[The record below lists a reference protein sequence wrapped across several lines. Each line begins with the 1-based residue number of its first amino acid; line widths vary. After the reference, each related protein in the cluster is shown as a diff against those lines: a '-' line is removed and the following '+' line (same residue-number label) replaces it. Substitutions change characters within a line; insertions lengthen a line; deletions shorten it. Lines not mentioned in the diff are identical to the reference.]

1 MKKWTAMILALLLLL
16 SMLAGCGAKET
27 KSDYETVRA
36 NGTLKV
42 GITSF
47 APMDYPDENGDWT
60 GFDAELA
67 RKVAADLGLSVEFM
81 EIDWDNKILELT
93 SGSIDCV
100 WNGMTLTDEVKK
112 SMSCTEPYVLN
123 SQVVVVPKDKAAQ
136 YSDAASIAELNLAVE
151 AGSAAAGV
159 AADNGFANV
168 NEVDKQAT
176 ALMEVAAGTSDA
188 CIIDKTMAEAMTGAG
203 TSYAD
208 LTVAFVLCDEEYGIG
223 FRPGSDLTAKV
234 NELLAQY
241 RADGSL
247 QALADK
253 YGLSLA
259 K

>member
-1 MKKWTAMILALLLLL
+1 MVLALLLLL
-16 SMLAGCGAKET
+16 SMLAGCGTKEA
-27 KSDYETVRA
+27 KSDYETVKA
-36 NGTLKV
+36 NGTLKI
-42 GITSF
+42 GITNF

-81 EIDWDNKILELT
+81 EIDWDNKIMELT
-93 SGSIDCV
+93 SGNIDCV
-100 WNGMTLTDEVKK
+100 WNGMTLIYEVKK

-123 SQVVVVPKDKAAQ
+123 SQVVVMPKDKAAQ
-136 YSDAASIAELNLAVE
+136 YPDVQSIAGLNLAVE
-151 AGSAAAGV
+151 AGSAAASA
-159 AADNGFANV
+159 AADNGLTNLV
-168 NEVDKQAT
+168 EVDKQAT

-188 CIIDKTMAEAMTGAG
+188 CIIDKTMAEAMTGEF
-203 TSYAD
+203 TSYSSMA
-208 LTVAFVLCDEEYGIG
+208 VAFVLCDEEYGIG
-223 FRPGSDLTAKV
+223 FRPGSDLTAMV
-234 NELLAQY
+234 NELLEKY